1 MSGIMDVISI
11 EDMRV
16 LEINSRALGVPTLLL
31 MENAGA
37 AVAQAIELELGSLKN
52 KDIIVIAGKG
62 GKAGDSFVAARH
74 LSRLGAKVKIFML
87 YHPSE
92 ITHEDTKFNYQI
104 ISKMKSI
111 SIQRF
116 NKDIDLSS
124 DVIIDGL
131 LGTGI
136 KGRVR
141 EPATSAIELMNRA
154 KGVKVAID
162 VPSGI
167 DPDTGEVLGI
177 AFRADVTVTMHAL
190 KPGLVKAKEY
200 AGKIIVANI
209 GIPPEAWTYLGPGD
223 IAARV
228 RRKPRTAKK
237 GDGGRILVIA
247 GSSKYI
253 GAPWLT
259 ALAAWA
265 AGADIVTLAAPTPVL
280 ANRFSPEIIG
290 HELRGE
296 ELSLEHIDQLINLAN
311 KYDVI
316 AMGPGL
322 GLSTETL
329 EAANKLIEALI
340 NKGKFLVIDA
350 DALKALAIKKHLDLR
365 MYAVVTPHLGE
376 ASLMLNKNIGNDTS
390 SRVAAAIEISKK
402 FNTITVLKGYIDVIT
417 NGKIFRI
424 REGISP
430 SDMTRGGTGDV
441 LTGLIAG
448 LIPRTSSILNAAY
461 AGVIANAIAGS
472 LAYKYRGASYPLHII
487 DFIPQVLKDP
497 EKSFKLLT
505 EGD

>member
-1 MSGIMDVISI
+1 MNIVNT

-37 AVAQAIELELGSLKN
+37 SIARVIELELGSLEN
-52 KDIIVIAGKG
+52 KDITIVAGKG

-74 LSRLGAKVKIFML
+74 LSRLGAKVKIYML

-92 ITHEDTKFNYQI
+92 IVHDDAKFNYRI

-111 SIQRF
+111 AIQRF
-116 NKDIDLSS
+116 SRDIDLSS
-124 DVIIDGL
+124 NVIIDGL

-141 EPATSAIELMNRA
+141 EPAASAIELMNRA
-154 KGVKVAID
+154 KGIKIAID

-177 AFRADVTVTMHAL
+177 AFKADITVTMHAI
-190 KPGLVKAKEY
+190 KPGLIRAKEY
-200 AGKIIVANI
+200 VGKVVVANI
-209 GIPPEAWTYLGPGD
+209 GIPSEAWTYLGPGD
-223 IAARV
+223 IIARI

-247 GSSKYI
+247 GSSRYI

-280 ANRFSPEIIG
+280 ASRFSPEIIG
-290 HELRGE
+290 Y
-296 ELSLEHIDQLINLAN
+296 ELSGEKLCSDHIDKLISLAG
-311 KYDVI
+311 KHDVV

-322 GLSTETL
+322 GLDRETM
-329 EAANKLIEALI
+329 ETANRLIETLI
-340 NKGKFLVIDA
+340 NKNKPLVIDA
-350 DALKALAIKKHLDLR
+350 DALKALALIKNIDLR
-365 MYAVVTPHLGE
+365 MHTVVTPHLGE
-376 ASLMLNKNIGNDTS
+376 ASLMLGKSISNDPS
-390 SRVAAAIEISKK
+390 SRILAAIEISKK
-402 FNTITVLKGYIDVIT
+402 FNTITVLKGYVDIVTD
-417 NGKIFRI
+417 GEMYRI

-430 SDMTRGGTGDV
+430 PDMSRGGTGDV

-448 LIPRTSSILNAAY
+448 LIPRTSSILSAAY
-461 AGVIANAIAGS
+461 AGVMINAIAGG
-472 LAYKYRGASYPLHII
+472 LAYKYRGASYPLYLI
-487 DFIPQVLKDP
+487 DFIPQVIKDP
-497 EKSFKLLT
+497 EKSLKSLM
-505 EGD
+505 EGEQ